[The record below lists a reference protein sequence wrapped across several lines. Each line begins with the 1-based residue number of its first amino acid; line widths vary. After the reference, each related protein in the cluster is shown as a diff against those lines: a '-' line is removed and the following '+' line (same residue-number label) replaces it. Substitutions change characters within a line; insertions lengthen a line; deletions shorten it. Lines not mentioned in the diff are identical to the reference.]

1 MLEELGLHSELAFK
15 GRQKGLTWCGCLKS
29 VVKFSET
36 NALILV
42 VNPTQNQKI
51 INDWN
56 PGKLVNF

>member
-42 VNPTQNQKI
+42 VNPTQKPENNQ
-51 INDWN
+51 
-56 PGKLVNF
+56 